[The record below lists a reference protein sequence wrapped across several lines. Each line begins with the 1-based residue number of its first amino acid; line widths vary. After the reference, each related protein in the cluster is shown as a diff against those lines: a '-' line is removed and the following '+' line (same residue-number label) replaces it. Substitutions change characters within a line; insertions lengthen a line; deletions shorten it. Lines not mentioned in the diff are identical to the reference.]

1 MDARIEQLIQQLQS
15 LGYTDK
21 YVEDHWE
28 RDWRGKRWYGF
39 EGTSVTIFQI
49 VTANV
54 YTRIVVLD
62 KESFA
67 FFQYPSEKHPG
78 RPKTDFYCDA
88 ELVSTRRK
96 LNDLPKLVRDLEF
109 LAQEEE
115 AA

>member
-1 MDARIEQLIQQLQS
+1 MDARIEQLIKQLES
-15 LGYTDK
+15 LGYTEK
-21 YVEDHWE
+21 HEEDWE
-28 RDWRGKRWYGF
+28 RDWRIKRWFGF

-67 FFQYPSEKHPG
+67 LFQYTSTKYPG
-78 RPKTDFYCDA
+78 QPKTDFYCDA
-88 ELVSTRRK
+88 GLVSTRRM
-96 LNDLPKLVRDLEF
+96 LNDLPKLVHQLEF
-109 LAQEEE
+109 LAREEE